1 MKLHT
6 KLLLK
11 GLFHSLLQFISIFTF
26 AWFNNCIFEMAII
39 YICFF
44 LFRNKF
50 EKQYHAL
57 TTWGCTFL
65 TMLIFYLVSKI
76 TPEKSISLILVLMFT
91 YIINKVS
98 YYYRDYLD
106 IKNNRKLDENNIETI
121 KVKKKKN
128 TNRQLIIDILG
139 KDNLDEE
146 SIERYCI
153 SKGMT
158 RMSETIYLFL
168 NNTVEETADI
178 LGVDISTITRRIKR
192 FLEISM
198 KD

>member
-11 GLFHSLLQFISIFTF
+11 GLFHSLLQMISIFAF
-26 AWFNNCIFEMAII
+26 AWYNNCIFEMLII

-57 TTWGCTFL
+57 TSWGCTIL
-65 TMLIFYLVSKI
+65 TMIIFYIVSNI
-76 TPEKSISLILVLMFT
+76 TPDKSISIILVIVFT
-91 YIINKVS
+91 YLINNTS
-98 YYYRDYLD
+98 FYYRDYLD
-106 IKNNRKLDENNIETI
+106 IKNMKNIGINEI
-121 KVKKKKN
+121 KPKKKKN
-128 TNRQLIIDILG
+128 TNRQLIVEILG

-146 SIERYCI
+146 NIEKYCI
-153 SKGMT
+153 SKGVP
-158 RMSETIYLFL
+158 RLSETIYLFL
-168 NNTVEETADI
+168 NNTLEETSDI
-178 LGVDISTITRRIKR
+178 LGVDISTITRRIKK
-192 FLEISM
+192 FITISF